1 MLTDYTNYSLYNIVS
16 NPGEFKSILEDLNSK
31 YNSSMWR
38 MFTTVLPAS
47 RSKNF
52 SAIVEAT
59 NIVVKASL
67 IGPQGKKPLRSLEGA
82 ELYGDSI
89 HRIGHGF
96 KLSEEDLNKIE
107 NMNLVNDD
115 IGYRIARDYFN
126 KASKLIGGF
135 HATWNC
141 WIYEALAKQQ
151 ITLKSEGADS
161 GYVADLRTPAANKFV
176 AKGTHEWFNSSGGY
190 DIIAD
195 LKAMNKYADDY
206 TDMPGNRVYVC
217 SKALLDKIVA
227 DAGVISALKA
237 RMILVDSLN
246 AVLNESYI
254 RNAISTTFE
263 IPTIVAIDERS
274 RKEVDGVPQADSAA
288 FDVNYISLIPVGALF
303 NMHNSLPNY
312 ALDNNPNTIKTMF
325 EGGLI
330 GAIQL
335 FHSEPYSVI
344 TNMESWTFPALKN
357 PKWIVSLNSAA
368 HSATGVPE

>member
-1 MLTDYTNYSLYNIVS
+1 MQTNYLNYSLYDIVA
-16 NPGEFKSILEDLNSK
+16 NPGDFKSILEDLNSK
-31 YNSSMWR
+31 YNNSMWR

-59 NIVVKASL
+59 NIVVKASVL
-67 IGPQGKKPLRSLEGA
+67 GPAGKKPLRSLEGA

-89 HRIGHGF
+89 HKIGHGF
-96 KLSEEDLNKIE
+96 KLSEQDLNKIE
-107 NMNLVNDD
+107 NMNLANSD
-115 IGYRIARDYFN
+115 IGYRIAKQYFSQ
-126 KASKLIGGF
+126 ASKLIGGF
-135 HATWNC
+135 HATWNS
-141 WIYEALAKQQ
+141 WIFQALSKQQ
-151 ITLKSEGADS
+151 ITLTPEGGS
-161 GYVADLRTPAANKFV
+161 SVVADLRTPAANKFV

-227 DAGVISALKA
+227 DAGVIAALKA
-237 RMILVDSLN
+237 RMILVDSAN

-254 RNAISTTFE
+254 RRAISSTFE
-263 IPTIVAIDERS
+263 IPVIVAIDERT
-274 RKEVDGVPQADSAA
+274 RKEVDGIPQADSAS
-288 FDVNYISLIPVGALF
+288 FDENYISLIPVGALF

-312 ALDNNPNTIKTMF
+312 ALDNNPNTIKTSF

-344 TNMESWTFPALKN
+344 TNMEAWTFPAFKN
-357 PKWIVSLNSAA
+357 PKWIVSLNSGAY
-368 HSATGVPE
+368 SSTGVPD

>member
-1 MLTDYTNYSLYNIVS
+1 MQTNYLNYSLYDIVA
-16 NPGEFKSILEDLNSK
+16 NPGDFKSILEDLNSK
-31 YNSSMWR
+31 YNNSMWR

-59 NIVVKASL
+59 NIVVKASVL
-67 IGPQGKKPLRSLEGA
+67 GPAGKKPLRSLEGA

-96 KLSEEDLNKIE
+96 KLSEQDLNKIE

-115 IGYRIARDYFN
+115 IGYRIANQYFN
-126 KASKLIGGF
+126 QASKLIGGF
-135 HATWNC
+135 HATWNS
-141 WIYEALAKQQ
+141 WIFQALSKQQ
-151 ITLKSEGADS
+151 ITLTPEGGS
-161 GYVADLRTPAANKFV
+161 SVVADLRTPAANKFV

-227 DAGVISALKA
+227 DAGVIAALKA
-237 RMILVDSLN
+237 RMILVDSAN

-254 RNAISTTFE
+254 RRAISSTFE
-263 IPTIVAIDERS
+263 IPVIVAIDERT
-274 RKEVDGVPQADSAA
+274 RKEVDGIPQADSAS
-288 FDVNYISLIPVGALF
+288 FDENYISLIPVGALF

-312 ALDNNPNTIKTMF
+312 ALDNNPNTIKTSF

-344 TNMESWTFPALKN
+344 TNMESWTFPAFKN
-357 PKWIVSLNSAA
+357 PKWIVSLNSA
-368 HSATGVPE
+368 SYSSTGVPE